1 MMPRQGTNQSRKIQ
15 EVEQALRMAASGRK
29 TSFSIATNQAVA
41 ISPIGSASCGVAQ
54 VEITPGERI
63 AMAGYSLAR
72 KVATDT
78 RSPHFARALYV
89 EDSVG
94 NRAALCFLDLW
105 SASRYLLYKTASMT
119 STGSS
124 GIDHANLILA
134 GTHTHAGPGRYFGN
148 TLYDAIVQSQSGFYP
163 PVADRLAE
171 LIGQCVNQAATS
183 AVPARLGVWNFY
195 SVGVSRNRSYPAFLE
210 NPEAA
215 SWNIEGPGQGAPT
228 GLPDLSHYAIDPRI
242 ICLAAGSADTDELLG
257 AFATF
262 SCHATALGMDNDM
275 YDPDWPRVASSVA
288 TQELATQSTNRPCVA
303 LSDSAGGDITPM
315 QCDGKHGLALL
326 QQVGEG
332 VGCTIAEAAKCAIK
346 NTADF
351 RVDIRFTEFS
361 PSPESGDFGCLEKIT
376 KHRRP
381 WAIGAPTLGGAT
393 DGESILHAVVG
404 DSMVGNLFDHR
415 DSQFPKALGL
425 GPIQDTLRDWFR
437 LAPADVLPLHTLK
450 IAGHQFV
457 TIPREPTITT
467 ADRIEKAVKALT
479 GVPSASIIGYAGDYS
494 IVHLERE
501 LDFTLVILT
510 VACRRDFSE
519 VTRVEKIE

>member
-1 MMPRQGTNQSRKIQ
+1 MPRQGTNQSRKIQ

-183 AVPARLGVWNFY
+183 AVPARLGVGISTLWA
-195 SVGVSRNRSYPAFLE
+195 SLAI
-210 NPEAA
+210 AA
-215 SWNIEGPGQGAPT
+215 IPP
-228 GLPDLSHYAIDPRI
+228 
-242 ICLAAGSADTDELLG
+242 
-257 AFATF
+257 F
-262 SCHATALGMDNDM
+262 
-275 YDPDWPRVASSVA
+275 
-288 TQELATQSTNRPCVA
+288 
-303 LSDSAGGDITPM
+303 
-315 QCDGKHGLALL
+315 
-326 QQVGEG
+326 
-332 VGCTIAEAAKCAIK
+332 
-346 NTADF
+346 
-351 RVDIRFTEFS
+351 
-361 PSPESGDFGCLEKIT
+361 
-376 KHRRP
+376 
-381 WAIGAPTLGGAT
+381 
-393 DGESILHAVVG
+393 
-404 DSMVGNLFDHR
+404 
-415 DSQFPKALGL
+415 
-425 GPIQDTLRDWFR
+425 
-437 LAPADVLPLHTLK
+437 LK
-450 IAGHQFV
+450 IQKPLPGISRAPGRAPLLDYRIYRTMRSIRGLSALRQGPQIQMSSWVHSLRFPAM
-457 TIPREPTITT
+457 PR
-467 ADRIEKAVKALT
+467 R
-479 GVPSASIIGYAGDYS
+479 
-494 IVHLERE
+494 
-501 LDFTLVILT
+501 
-510 VACRRDFSE
+510 
-519 VTRVEKIE
+519 